1 MLEASID
8 AFFHLFSP
16 GPLLAMLLVLPVALF
31 SGLMPG
37 GGLPVSVVV
46 LSLAVHL
53 DPWVAIT
60 IVVFH
65 MAASDITEPIPAI
78 LFGVPGARSAQATVL
93 DGYPMAQQGLAGV
106 ALGASY
112 TTTIVGGVIGAVALL
127 LALPVSRQLLEW
139 FGSAEF
145 FLLTL
150 MGVMAVAV
158 VSAGAFVKGILTAA
172 FGIAIAM
179 VGYADLG
186 GNVRAAMGFDFYLWD
201 GFGLVPV
208 VVGLFALPEAIAL
221 VVGDTTIARARLDTL
236 LREAKADVWRG
247 MLEAWNHKWLMARS
261 SLIGVFVGIM
271 PGVGGSAAHWIAYA
285 QARQT
290 EPGGTETFGKGDVRG
305 VIASDAAN
313 NSVDG
318 GVLIPTVVFGIPG
331 SGGMAIVL
339 AILILTGITPGPLML
354 TQHLDLTVSMV
365 YTIAFANLI
374 VVPIMLAFAPTLCRI
389 AVIPP
394 NILAPVVVG
403 IVSLAAL
410 AASGSLGDLGAVLAF
425 GLLGVFMKRYGWPR
439 PPILIAVALADIL
452 ERFLWISVS
461 NYGWGM
467 LLRPQFLVIL
477 AFMIAVTLFSLR
489 AQRGARQAMMSMT
502 EGEESGPVA
511 EGGAPRR
518 EAAAAVE
525 GAAPGRGS
533 AVTAEGGAPG
543 QGSVAAAGDAAA
555 GAREGLDDAVAR
567 GAAAESP
574 AAGDK
579 DGDGSLKR
587 RFTLEVAGEA
597 VLLLAV
603 GAFFLYMFI
612 DSFSYPEGADLM
624 PRLAVLVGTP
634 FLLIRA
640 WTLLSGTPEK
650 RIEEGDIM
658 DTGFILGDDP
668 KTESQRF
675 VRIFGFT
682 ALMYVA
688 IWLIGVHVALPGMLF
703 LYLMHYGKAGWLA
716 SAGIAL
722 AFLALIVGFYDVA
735 LHIVWPEAPFGL
747 WPTG

>member
-1 MLEASID
+1 MLEASVD

-37 GGLPVSVVV
+37 GVLPVSVVV

-112 TTTIVGGVIGAVALL
+112 TTTLVGGVIGAIALL

-150 MGVMAVAV
+150 MGVLAVAV

-221 VVGDTTIARARLDTL
+221 VVGDTTIARERLDTL
-236 LREAKADVWRG
+236 LRDAKADVWRG
-247 MLEAWNHKWLMARS
+247 MWEAWNHKWLMVRS

-290 EPGGTETFGKGDVRG
+290 EKGGTETFGKGDIRG

-354 TQHLDLTVSMV
+354 TRHLDLTVSMV

-467 LLRPQFLVIL
+467 LLRPQFLAIL
-477 AFMIAVTLFSLR
+477 AFMVVVTVFSLQ
-489 AQRGARQAMMSMT
+489 AQRGARRAMMSMT
-502 EGEESGPVA
+502 EGEESEQAMA
-511 EGGAPRR
+511 EGGTPGQGGV
-518 EAAAAVE
+518 AAAADN
-525 GAAPGRGS
+525 AP
-533 AVTAEGGAPG
+533 
-543 QGSVAAAGDAAA
+543 
-555 GAREGLDDAVAR
+555 GAREGLDDTAAR
-567 GAAAESP
+567 DVVAESP

-579 DGDGSLKR
+579 DGDSSPKR

-597 VLLLAV
+597 FLLLAV

-634 FLLIRA
+634 FWLIRA
-640 WTLLSGTPEK
+640 WILLRGTPEK

-668 KTESQRF
+668 KTESRRF

-703 LYLMHYGKAGWLA
+703 LYLMYYGRAGWLA

-722 AFLALIVGFYDVA
+722 AFLALIVGFYDFA
-735 LHIVWPEAPFGL
+735 LHIIWPESILGL

>member
-1 MLEASID
+1 MLEASVD

-16 GPLLAMLLVLPVALF
+16 GPLLAMALVLPVALF

-112 TTTIVGGVIGAVALL
+112 TTTIVGGVIGAIALL

-150 MGVMAVAV
+150 MGVLAVAV

-201 GFGLVPV
+201 GFTLVPV

-221 VVGDTTIARARLDTL
+221 VVGDTTIARQRLDTL
-236 LREAKADVWRG
+236 LREAKSDVWRG
-247 MLEAWNHKWLMARS
+247 MLQAWSHKWLMIRS

-354 TQHLDLTVSMV
+354 TRHLDLTVSMV
-365 YTIAFANLI
+365 YTIAFANLV

-389 AVIPP
+389 SVIPP

-410 AASGSLGDLGAVLAF
+410 AAAGNLGDLGAVLAF

-467 LLRPQFLVIL
+467 LLRPQFLAIL
-477 AFMIAVTLFSLR
+477 AFMVAVTLFSLR

-502 EGEESGPVA
+502 EGEESGQA
-511 EGGAPRR
+511 
-518 EAAAAVE
+518 
-525 GAAPGRGS
+525 
-533 AVTAEGGAPG
+533 TAEGGAP
-543 QGSVAAAGDAAA
+543 AAGDDTA
-555 GAREGLDDAVAR
+555 GAREDLDDAAVREAV
-567 GAAAESP
+567 AESP
-574 AAGDK
+574 VAADK
-579 DGDGSLKR
+579 GGESSPGR
-587 RFTLEVAGEA
+587 RFTLEVAGEV

-634 FLLIRA
+634 FWLIRV
-640 WTLLSGTPEK
+640 WTLLRGTPEK

-668 KTESQRF
+668 KTEGQRF

-682 ALMYVA
+682 TIMYVA

-703 LYLMHYGKAGWLA
+703 LYLMYYGKAGWLG
-716 SAGIAL
+716 SAGVAL
-722 AFLALIVGFYDVA
+722 AFLALIVGFYDFA
-735 LHIVWPEAPFGL
+735 LHIVWPESIFPL

>member
-1 MLEASID
+1 MLEASVD

-53 DPWVAIT
+53 DPWIAIT

-112 TTTIVGGVIGAVALL
+112 TTTIVGGVIGAIALL

-150 MGVMAVAV
+150 MGVLAVAV

-247 MLEAWNHKWLMARS
+247 MWQAWNHKWLMARS

-354 TQHLDLTVSMV
+354 TRHLDLTVSMV

-403 IVSLAAL
+403 VVSLAAL

-467 LLRPQFLVIL
+467 LLRPQFLAIL
-477 AFMIAVTLFSLR
+477 AFMVAVTVFSLR

-502 EGEESGPVA
+502 EGEASGQ
-511 EGGAPRR
+511 
-518 EAAAAVE
+518 AAVE
-525 GAAPGRGS
+525 GGAAGDDAAETRAGAVGE
-533 AVTAEGGAPG
+533 AVTA
-543 QGSVAAAGDAAA
+543 
-555 GAREGLDDAVAR
+555 
-567 GAAAESP
+567 SP
-574 AAGDK
+574 APVGK
-579 DGDGSLKR
+579 PEKSSPR
-587 RFTLEVAGEA
+587 RRITLEVAGE
-597 VLLLAV
+597 VFLLLAV

-634 FLLIRA
+634 FWFIRV
-640 WTLLSGTPEK
+640 WTLLRGTPEK

-668 KTESQRF
+668 KTEGQRF

-688 IWLIGVHVALPGMLF
+688 IWFIGIHVALPGMLF
-703 LYLMHYGKAGWLA
+703 LYLMYYGRAGWLA

-722 AFLALIVGFYDVA
+722 AFLALIVGFYDFA
-735 LHIVWPEAPFGL
+735 LHIVWPESVFPL
-747 WPTG
+747 WPAG

>member
-16 GPLLAMLLVLPVALF
+16 GPLLAMALVLPVALF

-112 TTTIVGGVIGAVALL
+112 TTTIVGGVIGAIALL

-150 MGVMAVAV
+150 MGVLAVAV

-236 LREAKADVWRG
+236 LREAKSDVWRG
-247 MLEAWNHKWLMARS
+247 MWEAWRHKWLMARS

-339 AILILTGITPGPLML
+339 AILVLTGITPGPLML
-354 TQHLDLTVSMV
+354 TRHLDLTVSMV
-365 YTIAFANLI
+365 YTIAFANLV

-394 NILAPVVVG
+394 NILAPVVVA

-410 AASGSLGDLGAVLAF
+410 AANGALGDLGAVLAF

-452 ERFLWISVS
+452 ERFLWISVN

-477 AFMIAVTLFSLR
+477 AFMVAVTLFSLR
-489 AQRGARQAMMSMT
+489 AQRGARKAMMSMT
-502 EGEESGPVA
+502 GGEES
-511 EGGAPRR
+511 E
-518 EAAAAVE
+518 EAAVGEAVPASPSR
-525 GAAPGRGS
+525 GAKTDESPPGR
-533 AVTAEGGAPG
+533 
-543 QGSVAAAGDAAA
+543 
-555 GAREGLDDAVAR
+555 RL
-567 GAAAESP
+567 
-574 AAGDK
+574 
-579 DGDGSLKR
+579 
-587 RFTLEVAGEA
+587 TLEVAGEV
-597 VLLLAV
+597 VLLLGV
-603 GAFFLYMFI
+603 GAFFLYLFI

-624 PRLAVLVGTP
+624 PRIAVLVGTP
-634 FLLIRA
+634 FWLIRV
-640 WTLLSGTPEK
+640 WTLLMGTPEK

-668 KTESQRF
+668 KTESRRF

-703 LYLMHYGKAGWLA
+703 LYLMYYGRAGWLV
-716 SAGIAL
+716 SAGSAL
-722 AFLALIVGFYDVA
+722 AFLALIVGFYDYA
-735 LHIVWPEAPFGL
+735 LHIIWPESVFTL

>member
-1 MLEASID
+1 MLEASVD
-8 AFFHLFSP
+8 ALFHLFSP

-78 LFGVPGARSAQATVL
+78 LFGVPGSRSSQATVL

-112 TTTIVGGVIGAVALL
+112 TTTIVGGVVGAAALL
-127 LALPVSRQLLEW
+127 LSLPVSRQILEW

-221 VVGDTTIARARLDTL
+221 VVGDTTIARERLDTL
-236 LREAKADVWRG
+236 LREAKSDVWRG
-247 MLEAWNHKWLMARS
+247 MREAWRHKWLMVRS

-290 EPGGTETFGKGDVRG
+290 EKGAVETFGKGDVRG

-339 AILILTGITPGPLML
+339 AILVLTGISPGPGML
-354 TQHLDLTVSMV
+354 TRHLDLTVGMV

-394 NILAPVVVG
+394 NVLAPVVVG

-410 AASGSLGDLGAVLAF
+410 AASSSLGDLAAVLAF

-461 NYGWGM
+461 NYGFGM
-467 LLRPQFLVIL
+467 LLRPQFLAIL
-477 AFMIAVTLFSLR
+477 GFMVLVTLFSLR
-489 AQRGARQAMMSMT
+489 AQRGARRAMRSMT
-502 EGEESGPVA
+502 EGEGDEAEAGRVPAGRDHPTGPPASG
-511 EGGAPRR
+511 
-518 EAAAAVE
+518 EASEADGCE
-525 GAAPGRGS
+525 
-533 AVTAEGGAPG
+533 
-543 QGSVAAAGDAAA
+543 AG
-555 GAREGLDDAVAR
+555 
-567 GAAAESP
+567 
-574 AAGDK
+574 
-579 DGDGSLKR
+579 KR
-587 RFTLEVAGEA
+587 RLSLEVAGEA
-597 VLLLAV
+597 FLLLVV
-603 GAFFLYMFI
+603 GAFFAYMFV
-612 DSFSYPEGADLM
+612 DSFRWPEGATLM
-624 PRLAVLVGTP
+624 PRIAVLVGTP
-634 FLLIRA
+634 FWLMRVA
-640 WTLLSGTPEK
+640 TLLRGRGEK
-650 RIEEGDIM
+650 RAEEGDIM

-668 KTESQRF
+668 GTEGRRF
-675 VRIFGFT
+675 ARIFGFT
-682 ALMYVA
+682 ALLYA
-688 IWLIGVHVALPGMLF
+688 GIWVFGVHVALPCMVF
-703 LYLMHYGKAGWLA
+703 LYLMYYGRAGWLG
-716 SAGIAL
+716 SAGVSL
-722 AFLALIVGFYDVA
+722 AFLLLIVGFYDWG
-735 LHIVWPEAPFGL
+735 LHIVWPESLLDL
-747 WPTG
+747 WPSG

>member
-1 MLEASID
+1 MLEASVD

-37 GGLPVSVVV
+37 GGLPVSVIV

-112 TTTIVGGVIGAVALL
+112 TTTLVGGVIGAIALL

-150 MGVMAVAV
+150 MGVLAVAV

-221 VVGDTTIARARLDTL
+221 VVGDTTIARERLDTL
-236 LREAKADVWRG
+236 LRDAKSDVWRG
-247 MLEAWNHKWLMARS
+247 MWEAWNHKWLMVRS

-290 EPGGTETFGKGDVRG
+290 EKGGTETFGKGDIRG

-339 AILILTGITPGPLML
+339 AILILTGITPGPSML
-354 TQHLDLTVSMV
+354 TRHLDLTISMV
-365 YTIAFANLI
+365 YTIAFANII

-394 NILAPVVVG
+394 NILAPVVVA

-410 AASGSLGDLGAVLAF
+410 AAGGSLGDLVAVLAF

-461 NYGWGM
+461 NYGFGM
-467 LLRPQFLVIL
+467 LLRPQFLAIL
-477 AFMIAVTLFSLR
+477 AFMIVVTLFSLR
-489 AQRGARQAMMSMT
+489 AQRGASRVMRSMT
-502 EGEESGPVA
+502 ESERTGRGTDGAVIGGRGTDEGSSDEGSVPETSGVPAGRDDATGQPEAVGSQATDESTEA
-511 EGGAPRR
+511 APRKFHL
-518 EAAAAVE
+518 
-525 GAAPGRGS
+525 S
-533 AVTAEGGAPG
+533 
-543 QGSVAAAGDAAA
+543 
-555 GAREGLDDAVAR
+555 
-567 GAAAESP
+567 
-574 AAGDK
+574 
-579 DGDGSLKR
+579 
-587 RFTLEVAGEA
+587 LEVAGEM

-603 GAFFLYMFI
+603 GAFFVYMFI
-612 DSFSYPEGADLM
+612 DSFNWPEGATLM
-624 PRLAVLVGTP
+624 PRIAVLVGTP
-634 FLLIRA
+634 FWLIRA
-640 WTLLSGTPEK
+640 VTVLRGTSEK
-650 RIEEGDIM
+650 RAEEGGIM

-668 KTESQRF
+668 RTEGRRF

-682 ALMYVA
+682 GLMYVA
-688 IWLIGVHVALPGMLF
+688 IWVLGVHIALPGMLF
-703 LYLMHYGKAGWLA
+703 LYLIYYGRAGWLW
-716 SAGIAL
+716 SAGLAL
-722 AFLALIVGFYDVA
+722 AFLALIVGFYDWGV
-735 LHIVWPEAPFGL
+735 HIVWPEPLLRL
-747 WPTG
+747 WPAG

>member
-1 MLEASID
+1 MA
-8 AFFHLFSP
+8 
-16 GPLLAMLLVLPVALF
+16 LVLPVALF

-112 TTTIVGGVIGAVALL
+112 TTTIVGGVIGAIALL

-150 MGVMAVAV
+150 MGVLAVAV

-201 GFGLVPV
+201 GFTLVPV

-236 LREAKADVWRG
+236 LREAKSDVWRG
-247 MLEAWNHKWLMARS
+247 MRQAWNHKWLMARS

-354 TQHLDLTVSMV
+354 TRHLDLTVSMV
-365 YTIAFANLI
+365 YTIAFANLV
-374 VVPIMLAFAPTLCRI
+374 VVPIMLWFAPTLCRI
-389 AVIPP
+389 SVIPP

-410 AASGSLGDLGAVLAF
+410 AAAGNLGDLGAVLAF

-467 LLRPQFLVIL
+467 LLRPQFLAIL
-477 AFMIAVTLFSLR
+477 AFMVAVTLFSLR

-502 EGEESGPVA
+502 EGEESEAVATERGARGP
-511 EGGAPRR
+511 
-518 EAAAAVE
+518 
-525 GAAPGRGS
+525 
-533 AVTAEGGAPG
+533 
-543 QGSVAAAGDAAA
+543 DAAA
-555 GAREGLDDAVAR
+555 RDDAAVAREVVEDAVVRDAVAETP
-567 GAAAESP
+567 AAADQAGESP
-574 AAGDK
+574 PG
-579 DGDGSLKR
+579 R
-587 RFTLEVAGEA
+587 RFTLEVAGEIFLL
-597 VLLLAV
+597 VLV

-634 FLLIRA
+634 FWLIRV
-640 WTLLSGTPEK
+640 WTLLRGTPEK

-668 KTESQRF
+668 KTEGQRF

-682 ALMYVA
+682 ALMYAA

-703 LYLMHYGKAGWLA
+703 LYLMYYGKAGWLG
-716 SAGIAL
+716 SAGVAL
-722 AFLALIVGFYDVA
+722 AFLALIVGFYDFA
-735 LHIVWPEAPFGL
+735 LHIVWPESIFPI

>member
-1 MLEASID
+1 MLEASVD
-8 AFFHLFSP
+8 ALFHLFSP

-112 TTTIVGGVIGAVALL
+112 TTTIVGGVIGAIALL

-150 MGVMAVAV
+150 MGVLAVAV

-247 MLEAWNHKWLMARS
+247 MRQAWNHKWLMARS

-339 AILILTGITPGPLML
+339 AILVLTGITPGPLML
-354 TQHLDLTVSMV
+354 TRHLDLTVSMV
-365 YTIAFANLI
+365 YTIAFANLV

-410 AASGSLGDLGAVLAF
+410 AANGALGDLGAVLAF

-452 ERFLWISVS
+452 ERFLWISVN

-477 AFMIAVTLFSLR
+477 AFMVAVTLFSLR
-489 AQRGARQAMMSMT
+489 AQRGARKAMLSMT
-502 EGEESGPVA
+502 EGEKSGQ
-511 EGGAPRR
+511 
-518 EAAAAVE
+518 AAAKGAGHEAE
-525 GAAPGRGS
+525 GAARVDEA
-533 AVTAEGGAPG
+533 AVP
-543 QGSVAAAGDAAA
+543 DAAA
-555 GAREGLDDAVAR
+555 SPPSTGGKP
-567 GAAAESP
+567 GESP
-574 AAGDK
+574 AG
-579 DGDGSLKR
+579 R
-587 RFTLEVAGEA
+587 RFTLEVAGEI

-603 GAFFLYMFI
+603 GAFFLYLFI

-624 PRLAVLVGTP
+624 PRIAVLVGTP
-634 FLLIRA
+634 FWLIRV
-640 WTLLSGTPEK
+640 WTLLRGTPEK

-668 KTESQRF
+668 KSESRRF

-682 ALMYVA
+682 ALMYAA
-688 IWLIGVHVALPGMLF
+688 IWLIGVHVALPGILF
-703 LYLMHYGKAGWLA
+703 LYLMYYGRAGWLV

-735 LHIVWPEAPFGL
+735 LHIVWPESIFGL
-747 WPTG
+747 WPVG

>member
-1 MLEASID
+1 MLEASVD

-112 TTTIVGGVIGAVALL
+112 TTTIVGGVIGAIALL

-150 MGVMAVAV
+150 MGVLAVAV

-247 MLEAWNHKWLMARS
+247 MREAWNHKWLMTRS

-354 TQHLDLTVSMV
+354 TRHLDLTVSMV

-452 ERFLWISVS
+452 ERFLWISVN

-477 AFMIAVTLFSLR
+477 AFMVAVTVFSLR
-489 AQRGARQAMMSMT
+489 AQRGARRAMMSMT
-502 EGEESGPVA
+502 EGEESEQA
-511 EGGAPRR
+511 M
-518 EAAAAVE
+518 
-525 GAAPGRGS
+525 
-533 AVTAEGGAPG
+533 AEGGAPG
-543 QGSVAAAGDAAA
+543 QGGVAAAADSA
-555 GAREGLDDAVAR
+555 
-567 GAAAESP
+567 P
-574 AAGDK
+574 
-579 DGDGSLKR
+579 KR

-597 VLLLAV
+597 FLLLAV

-634 FLLIRA
+634 FWLIRA
-640 WTLLSGTPEK
+640 WTLLRGTPEK

-668 KTESQRF
+668 KAESRRF

-703 LYLMHYGKAGWLA
+703 LYLMYYGRAGWLA

-722 AFLALIVGFYDVA
+722 AFLALIVGFYDFA
-735 LHIVWPEAPFGL
+735 LHIIWPESPFGL

>member
-1 MLEASID
+1 MLEASVS
-8 AFFHLFSP
+8 ALFQLFSP

-37 GGLPVSVVV
+37 GGLPVSVIV

-112 TTTIVGGVIGAVALL
+112 TTTLVGGVIGAIALL

-150 MGVMAVAV
+150 MGVLAVAV

-221 VVGDTTIARARLDTL
+221 VVGDTTIARERLDTL
-236 LREAKADVWRG
+236 LRDAKSDVWRG
-247 MLEAWNHKWLMARS
+247 MWEAWNHKWLMVRS

-290 EPGGTETFGKGDVRG
+290 EKGGTETFGKGDIRG

-339 AILILTGITPGPLML
+339 AILILTGITPGPSML
-354 TQHLDLTVSMV
+354 TRHLDLTISMV
-365 YTIAFANLI
+365 YTIAFANII

-394 NILAPVVVG
+394 NILAPVVVA

-410 AASGSLGDLGAVLAF
+410 AAGGSLGDLVAVLAF

-461 NYGWGM
+461 NYGFGM
-467 LLRPQFLVIL
+467 LLRPQFLAIL
-477 AFMIAVTLFSLR
+477 AFMIVVTLFSLR
-489 AQRGARQAMMSMT
+489 AQRGASRVMRSMT
-502 EGEESGPVA
+502 ESERTGRGTDGAVIGGRGTDEGSSDEGSVPETSGVPAGRDDATGQPEAVGSQATDESTEA
-511 EGGAPRR
+511 APRKFHL
-518 EAAAAVE
+518 
-525 GAAPGRGS
+525 S
-533 AVTAEGGAPG
+533 
-543 QGSVAAAGDAAA
+543 
-555 GAREGLDDAVAR
+555 
-567 GAAAESP
+567 
-574 AAGDK
+574 
-579 DGDGSLKR
+579 
-587 RFTLEVAGEA
+587 LEVAGEM

-603 GAFFLYMFI
+603 GAFFVYMFI
-612 DSFSYPEGADLM
+612 DSFNWPEGATLM
-624 PRLAVLVGTP
+624 PRIAVLVGTP
-634 FLLIRA
+634 FWLIRA
-640 WTLLSGTPEK
+640 VTVLRGTSEK
-650 RIEEGDIM
+650 RAEEGGIM

-668 KTESQRF
+668 RTEGRRF

-682 ALMYVA
+682 GLMYVA
-688 IWLIGVHVALPGMLF
+688 IWVLGVHIALPGMLF
-703 LYLMHYGKAGWLA
+703 LYLIYYGRAGWLW
-716 SAGIAL
+716 SAGLAL
-722 AFLALIVGFYDVA
+722 AFLALIVGFYDWGV
-735 LHIVWPEAPFGL
+735 HIVWPEPLLGL
-747 WPTG
+747 WPAG

>member
-1 MLEASID
+1 MLEASVD

-93 DGYPMAQQGLAGV
+93 DGYPMAQKGLAGV

-112 TTTIVGGVIGAVALL
+112 TTTIVGGVIGAIALL

-150 MGVMAVAV
+150 MGVLAVAV

-247 MLEAWNHKWLMARS
+247 MWQAWNHKWLMARS

-354 TQHLDLTVSMV
+354 TRHLDLTVSMV
-365 YTIAFANLI
+365 YTIAFANLV

-389 AVIPP
+389 SVVPP

-425 GLLGVFMKRYGWPR
+425 GMLGVFMKRYGWPR

-477 AFMIAVTLFSLR
+477 AFMVAVTLFSLR

-502 EGEESGPVA
+502 EGEES
-511 EGGAPRR
+511 
-518 EAAAAVE
+518 EAGE
-525 GAAPGRGS
+525 R
-533 AVTAEGGAPG
+533 GAPG
-543 QGSVAAAGDAAA
+543 QAMAAGDDAA
-555 GAREGLDDAVAR
+555 GAGEAIEDAVVPDTV
-567 GAAAESP
+567 AESP
-574 AAGDK
+574 AVADK
-579 DGDGSLKR
+579 DEESSPR
-587 RFTLEVAGEA
+587 RRLTLEVAGEV

-634 FLLIRA
+634 FWLIRV
-640 WTLLSGTPEK
+640 WTLLRGAPEK

-668 KTESQRF
+668 KTEGQRF

-688 IWLIGVHVALPGMLF
+688 IWLIGVHIALPLMLF
-703 LYLMHYGKAGWLA
+703 LYLMYYGRAGWLG
-716 SAGIAL
+716 SAGVAL
-722 AFLALIVGFYDVA
+722 AFLALIVGFYDYA
-735 LHIVWPEAPFGL
+735 LHIVWPESIWPL
-747 WPTG
+747 WPVG

>member
-1 MLEASID
+1 MLEASVD
-8 AFFHLFSP
+8 AFFQLFAP

-37 GGLPVSVVV
+37 GGLPVSVIV

-93 DGYPMAQQGLAGV
+93 DGYPMAQKGLAGV

-112 TTTIVGGVIGAVALL
+112 TTTIVGGVIGAIALL
-127 LALPVSRQLLEW
+127 IALPVSRQILEW

-150 MGVMAVAV
+150 MGVLAVAV

-172 FGIAIAM
+172 LGISIAM

-236 LREAKADVWRG
+236 LRDAKSDVWRG
-247 MLEAWNHKWLMARS
+247 MLEAWSHKWLMIRS

-290 EPGGTETFGKGDVRG
+290 EKGGTESFGKGDVRG

-339 AILILTGITPGPLML
+339 AILVLTGITPGPLML
-354 TQHLDLTVSMV
+354 TRHLDLTVSMV
-365 YTIAFANLI
+365 YTIAFANLL

-394 NILAPVVVG
+394 NILAPIVVG

-477 AFMIAVTLFSLR
+477 GFMIVVTLFSLG
-489 AQRGARQAMMSMT
+489 AQRGAQRAMRSM
-502 EGEESGPVA
+502 A
-511 EGGAPRR
+511 EDEKLAAGTVDTGVHGQGGVLADR
-518 EAAAAVE
+518 EDAVE
-525 GAAPGRGS
+525 SSESDDRAN
-533 AVTAEGGAPG
+533 
-543 QGSVAAAGDAAA
+543 SVP
-555 GAREGLDDAVAR
+555 L
-567 GAAAESP
+567 S
-574 AAGDK
+574 
-579 DGDGSLKR
+579 R
-587 RFTLEVAGEA
+587 RLSLEVAGETA
-597 VLLLAV
+597 LLLVV

-612 DSFSYPEGADLM
+612 DSFSWPEGATLM
-624 PRLAVLVGTP
+624 PRIAVLVGTP
-634 FLLIRA
+634 FWVLRVV
-640 WTLLSGTPEK
+640 TLLRGNPEK

-658 DTGFILGDDP
+658 DTGFILGDNP
-668 KTESQRF
+668 RAEALRF

-682 ALMYVA
+682 ALLYII
-688 IWLIGVHVALPGMLF
+688 IWLIGVHIALPGMLF
-703 LYLMHYGKAGWLA
+703 LYLMYYGRAGWQW
-716 SAGIAL
+716 SAGVAL
-722 AFLALIVGFYDVA
+722 AFLTLIVGFYDVG
-735 LHIVWPEAPFGL
+735 LHIIWPEAVFGPL
-747 WPTG
+747 WPVE